1 MGVDCVLHTSNTPLL
16 WSRGSALFGLSGPG
30 ILNYGELS
38 TISGEIQARDEPRSV
53 GHPQRSGDRRR
64 DLQA

>member
-1 MGVDCVLHTSNTPLL
+1 MGDNRVLHISNTPLL
-16 WSRGSALFGLSGPG
+16 WSRGTALFGLSGPG

-38 TISGEIQARDEPRSV
+38 TIPREIQARDEPRSM

>member
-1 MGVDCVLHTSNTPLL
+1 MGVNRVLHTGNSPLL

-38 TISGEIQARDEPRSV
+38 TIPREIQARNEPRSM
-53 GHPQRSGDRRR
+53 GNTQRNRSRGKKPQ
-64 DLQA
+64 A

>member
-1 MGVDCVLHTSNTPLL
+1 MGVNRVLHTGNSPLL
-16 WSRGSALFGLSGPG
+16 WSRGTALFGLSGPG

-38 TISGEIQARDEPRSV
+38 TIPREIQARDESRSV

>member
-16 WSRGSALFGLSGPG
+16 WSRGTALFGLSGPG

-38 TISGEIQARDEPRSV
+38 TIPREIQARHEPRSM

>member
-16 WSRGSALFGLSGPG
+16 WSRGTALFGLSGPG

-38 TISGEIQARDEPRSV
+38 TIPREAQTRNEPRSM
-53 GHPQRSGDRRR
+53 GSAQRSGDRRG

>member
-1 MGVDCVLHTSNTPLL
+1 MGDNRVLHTGNTPLL

-38 TISGEIQARDEPRSV
+38 TIPREIQTGNEPRSV
-53 GHPQRSGDRRR
+53 GNAQGCGDRRR
-64 DLQA
+64 NPQA

>member
-1 MGVDCVLHTSNTPLL
+1 MGVNRVLHTSRTRLL

-38 TISGEIQARDEPRSV
+38 TIPREAQTRNEPRSM
-53 GHPQRSGDRRR
+53 GSAQRSGDRRG